1 MPTNE
6 EKVQSTKTSLL
17 SGNLIALAWML
28 LGTVGC
34 YLINP
39 LYGYGF
45 LIFSTIAVY
54 AIIRRMMCNS
64 CYYCKS
70 CTKGL
75 AKLSI
80 LMRGGNNI
88 PGLSKSSIVGM
99 TVFAYVALAVIPSGL
114 IVGSLL
120 NGFDILKLVAL
131 SGLAV
136 ISVYGI
142 AMHLKNG
149 SKLITK

>member
-1 MPTNE
+1 LPTDQ
-6 EKVQSTKTSLL
+6 EKVQTTKASLL
-17 SGNLIALAWML
+17 SGNLLALAWML
-28 LGTVGC
+28 LGTFGI

-39 LYGYGF
+39 LYGYAF

-80 LMRGGNNI
+80 LIRGGNNI
-88 PGLSKSSIVGM
+88 PGLSKTTIISM
-99 TVFAYVALAVIPSGL
+99 TIFAYIALTVIPGGL

-120 NGFDILKLVAL
+120 NGFDILKLAVL

-136 ISVYGI
+136 ISVYSLV
-142 AMHLKNG
+142 MHLKNG
-149 SKLITK
+149 NKFIAK